1 MVVEVAS
8 STASDA
14 TSASIE
20 NFSQSAG
27 CSMEQIFTP
36 INIPKFNLLITQ
48 EGYEGGGFPTPGFR
62 PPYPAFNQNGPF
74 AGDHVGPTIS
84 ELDPYFSSIFGD
96 NGTAFISNCDYNVV
110 VCEPSDDLNLKKN
123 SFRLA
128 IDTVRIQA
136 LRGPLIL
143 SGWGFALDD
152 TPVPKN
158 VSNPWSFDPNLV
170 NQRSYWKTGPVHLMW
185 DEQRQ
190 VWAGGHQVVCG
201 VLVDTIEAPD
211 DPISPTTFA
220 VSVFRRDPSEVGE
233 YAGISSS
240 LSTALLGEVIDVV
253 NRDPSLSYDGNEPDK
268 VFVIAIRLNYEWL
281 PLWVGCPDKV

>member
-1 MVVEVAS
+1 MTVEVAS

-14 TSASIE
+14 TAASLS

-36 INIPKFNLLITQ
+36 VSIQK
-48 EGYEGGGFPTPGFR
+48 GGVGPTPGFR
-62 PPYPAFNQNGPF
+62 PPVPAYNSNGLF
-74 AGDHVGPTIS
+74 AGSNIGPTIA
-84 ELDPYFSSIFGD
+84 ELNPYFPSIFGD
-96 NGTAFISNCDYNVV
+96 DGTAFISNTDYNVV
-110 VCEPSDDLNLKKN
+110 VSEPASDLNLKKN
-123 SFRLA
+123 TARQA
-128 IDTVRIQA
+128 ISTVRTQG

-152 TPVPKN
+152 TPVPKSAN
-158 VSNPWSFDPNLV
+158 NPFSFDPNLV

-190 VWAGGHQVVCG
+190 VWAGGHQVLCG
-201 VLVDTIEAPD
+201 VLSGKITAPD
-211 DPISPTTFA
+211 NPLSPTTFA
-220 VSVFRRDPSEVGE
+220 VSVLRRNPSA
-233 YAGISSS
+233 AGVHAGVSSGLGS
-240 LSTALLGEVIDVV
+240 LGEAISVV

-281 PLWVGCPDKV
+281 PLWVGCPDKA